1 MRALYRARVQ
11 NQPHTKGMRP
21 SIQSSQTSQSAVDGS
36 HGARPIPSL
45 SGAAK
50 VADPEEAGSPLEFF
64 KEGHSG
70 LGALQS
76 ELFNGIVLA
85 AGAAPV

>member
-11 NQPHTKGMRP
+11 NQLHTKGIGPPIR
-21 SIQSSQTSQSAVDGS
+21 SSQTSQLPIDGS
-36 HGARPIPSL
+36 QGARPILSL
-45 SGAAK
+45 SGAAE
-50 VADPEEAGSPLEFF
+50 VADPEVAGSLLEFF

-85 AGAAPV
+85 TGAAPV

>member
-1 MRALYRARVQ
+1 MRDLYRAKVQ
-11 NQPHTKGMRP
+11 NQLHTKRTGP
-21 SIQSSQTSQSAVDGS
+21 STQSSQTSQAPIDGS
-36 HGARPIPSL
+36 HGVRPILSL
-45 SGAAK
+45 SGAAE
-50 VADPEEAGSPLEFF
+50 VAVPEVAGSLLKFF

-85 AGAAPV
+85 IGAAPV